1 MREPVLHARTQ
12 VLDEHVG
19 AVDEREEGV
28 EPSGGFEVERDRA
41 LVALEVRAVGPADV
55 ARRRVAHLHDVGAE
69 VGELADAG
77 GPGPRPREVD
87 DADAVERPVAFAL
100 LTLSLRSPPRSLPSR
115 VVDTGCRA
123 ARATV
128 ADGIGTI
135 VFDNPE
141 KHNAMTGEMLA
152 ALGRVTHAFAED
164 PGVRVV
170 VVRGA
175 GERAFVSGADINQ
188 LGSGEIGTPPPG
200 AAPTPPRRM
209 LAVGKPVLAL
219 IHGYCI
225 GGGVMVALSAD
236 LRICSDD
243 AQFGIPAAK
252 LGVGYPHEATTTLV
266 ALVGPG
272 HTAEILFSG
281 RRIDAAEALRI
292 GLVNHVVPKNGLED
306 YVHDQRVTSP
316 TTRRSRT
323 SRTSARSTRR

>member
-1 MREPVLHARTQ
+1 MET
-12 VLDEHVG
+12 G
-19 AVDEREEGV
+19 SER
-28 EPSGGFEVERDRA
+28 
-41 LVALEVRAVGPADV
+41 L
-55 ARRRVAHLHDVGAE
+55 
-69 VGELADAG
+69 
-77 GPGPRPREVD
+77 
-87 DADAVERPVAFAL
+87 
-100 LTLSLRSPPRSLPSR
+100 
-115 VVDTGCRA
+115 
-123 ARATV
+123 RATV

-164 PGVRVV
+164 PDVRIV

-175 GERAFVSGADINQ
+175 GDRAFVSGADINQ
-188 LGSGEIGTPPPG
+188 LGSGEIANPPLDTA
-200 AAPTPPRRM
+200 AAPSPRRM
-209 LAVGKPVLAL
+209 LAVGKPVVAL

-272 HTAEILFSG
+272 HAAEILFSG

-292 GLVNHVVPKNGLED
+292 GLVNRVVPKAGLEE
-306 YVHDQRVTSP
+306 YVHELARDIADNAPLSHVAHQRSIHAAVTGDASERAGVDDAIAAAWSSADFREGANAFLE
-316 TTRRSRT
+316 RRSLRFEG
-323 SRTSARSTRR
+323 R

>member
-1 MREPVLHARTQ
+1 MLM
-12 VLDEHVG
+12 
-19 AVDEREEGV
+19 
-28 EPSGGFEVERDRA
+28 
-41 LVALEVRAVGPADV
+41 
-55 ARRRVAHLHDVGAE
+55 
-69 VGELADAG
+69 
-77 GPGPRPREVD
+77 
-87 DADAVERPVAFAL
+87 
-100 LTLSLRSPPRSLPSR
+100 
-115 VVDTGCRA
+115 DTGCEQL
-123 ARATV
+123 RATI

-141 KHNAMTGEMLA
+141 KHNAMTGDMLA

-164 PGVRVV
+164 PEVRVV

-200 AAPTPPRRM
+200 AAPTPSRRM

-225 GGGVMVALSAD
+225 GGGVMVALAAD

-272 HTAEILFSG
+272 HAAEILFSG

-306 YVHDQRVTSP
+306 SVHELARDIADNAPLSHVAHQRSIHAAVTGDPSERAGVDEAIAEAWSSADFREGA
-316 TTRRSRT
+316 TAFLERRAPNFEGR
-323 SRTSARSTRR
+323 